1 VRERGIASFVVV
13 IGITTVLVLTP
24 SIARAQAPPVPAPA
38 PAQPPAQTPAQ
49 PPAGEPA
56 KPPEPPHKLTGN
68 LTVGISLESGQTD
81 LNATQFVILGQRPY
95 SKDGA
100 FTMKGGYT
108 RATTRPPGSPL
119 RIKVADR
126 LEGDVGIE
134 NNYGDRW
141 VLMMRLQ
148 ALRDTIERIDYEVEQ
163 ITGFGVRLYDKKKRV
178 QVRIVPGIALISH
191 DKNIQ
196 VENGFN
202 VNWGVYQDAR
212 IAVAKGWEL
221 TQFISASKD
230 IKDKDDYVLASYAG
244 LTGAITKRLGLQLS
258 YQYNYTRLL
267 PPGVEPWYQKI
278 VAGLQVNF

>member
-1 VRERGIASFVVV
+1 VRERGIASFVV
-13 IGITTVLVLTP
+13 IGIAIVSALAP
-24 SIARAQAPPVPAPA
+24 SIARAQAPPAQPPAPA
-38 PAQPPAQTPAQ
+38 PTQTPA
-49 PPAGEPA
+49 PTPAAQPA

-68 LTVGISLESGQTD
+68 LTFGISLESGQTD
-81 LNATQFVILGQRPY
+81 LNATQFVIQGQRPY
-95 SKDGA
+95 SKDGT

-108 RATTRPPGSPL
+108 RAMTRSPGSPT

-126 LEGDVGIE
+126 LEGNVGVE

-141 VLMMRLQ
+141 VLMVRFQ
-148 ALRDTIERIDYEVEQ
+148 ALRDPIQQIDYEVEQ
-163 ITGFGVRLYDKKKRV
+163 LTGFGVRLYDKNKRV

-202 VNWGVYQDAR
+202 INWGVYQDAR
-212 IAVAKGWEL
+212 IAVAKGWEF
-221 TQFISASKD
+221 TQYINASKD
-230 IKDKDDYVLASYAG
+230 IKDKDDYVLATYAS

-258 YQYNYTRLL
+258 YEYNYTRLL

-278 VAGLQVNF
+278 VTGLQVNF